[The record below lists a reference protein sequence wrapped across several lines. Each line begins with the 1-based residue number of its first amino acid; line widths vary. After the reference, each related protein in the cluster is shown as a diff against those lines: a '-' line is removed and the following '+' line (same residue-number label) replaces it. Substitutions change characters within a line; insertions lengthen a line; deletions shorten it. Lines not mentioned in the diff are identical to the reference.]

1 MKQLLRAMIEHLPC
15 QRQVFRALKVLHPPK
30 AVYSR
35 LRFRG
40 DFRVNVNGQGAFLL
54 RSRGHG
60 DENQIFW
67 RGLFCE
73 GEAGSLQLWVRL
85 CREAGVIFDVGAN
98 WGLFSLVAAAVN
110 PAACVFGFEPVSPTF
125 RVFQENAALNK
136 FAALEC
142 IQAAVGAKD
151 GATQIFFHPDNA
163 KQASLNGR
171 GASSE
176 TVPALALDSFI
187 RQRGLPG
194 VNALKIDVE
203 TFEPEVLQG
212 LAETLPRSRPALLVE
227 VLNDD
232 IGARLAPLLP
242 DGYRFF
248 HIDESGAP
256 PQRHDHIR
264 RLSRASRNWLFCPPE
279 TARRLLLPD

>member
-1 MKQLLRAMIEHLPC
+1 MKPLLRAMIDHLPC
-15 QRQVFRALKVLHPPK
+15 QRQVFQALKVFRPPK
-30 AVYSR
+30 AIYSR

-40 DFRVNVNGQGAFLL
+40 DFRVNVNGRGAFML
-54 RSRGHG
+54 RSRGQG
-60 DENQIFW
+60 DENRIFW

-85 CREAGVIFDVGAN
+85 CREAQVILDVGAN

-110 PAACVFGFEPVSPTF
+110 PAARVFGFEPVSPTCRIF
-125 RVFQENAALNK
+125 RENVALNR

-142 IQAAVGAKD
+142 VQAAVGAKD
-151 GATQIFFHPDNA
+151 GTTQIFFHPDNA
-163 KQASLNGR
+163 KQASLHGR
-171 GASSE
+171 GACCE
-176 TVPALALDSFI
+176 NVPAVALDSFI

-212 LAETLPRSRPALLVE
+212 LAATLPRCRPALLVE

-232 IGARLAPLLP
+232 IGARLQPLLP
-242 DGYRFF
+242 ADYCFF

-256 PQRHDHIR
+256 PLRHDRIR
-264 RLSRASRNWLFCPPE
+264 RLSRASRNWLFCPPD
-279 TARRLLLPD
+279 TARLLRLPD